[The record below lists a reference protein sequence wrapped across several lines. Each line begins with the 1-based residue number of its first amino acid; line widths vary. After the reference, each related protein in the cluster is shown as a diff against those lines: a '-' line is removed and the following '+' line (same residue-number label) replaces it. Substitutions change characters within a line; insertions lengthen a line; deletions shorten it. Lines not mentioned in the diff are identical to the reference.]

1 MPTEVISLRG
11 SVLEGVDPVVV
22 AAVDTPD
29 GTNLVQGDLTGV
41 ANAQII
47 FSIFDRN
54 ADAPATALATGTLD
68 ETAVIFDTLQTDGYW
83 GLDGVGYN
91 FRSSFATASFPD
103 GGGSYRIEIHG
114 VTTSFNIVKWVAFV
128 DIIEALAA

>member
-1 MPTEVISLRG
+1 MKG
-11 SVLEGVDPVVV
+11 SVIEGVDPVVV
-22 AAVDTPD
+22 AAIETPD
-29 GTNLVQGDLTGV
+29 GTNLVQGDLSGTS
-41 ANAQII
+41 NAQII

-54 ADAPATALATGTLD
+54 AAAPATALATGTLD
-68 ETAVIFDTLQTDGYW
+68 ETAVIFDTMQTDGYW
-83 GLDGVGYN
+83 GLDDVGYN
-91 FRSSFATASFPD
+91 FRSAFAAASFPD